1 MRYLVGFVLALALGV
16 MGSAMG
22 CGESQCAAG
31 CIHRTR
37 DAELW
42 VQMSPSVWSPYEV
55 GLVLDGVTGT
65 FTCGSSGGPGHSMG
79 SVPTNRTGSGESV
92 YPECSGFG
100 FTILGAP
107 ESVEIS
113 VTAQDGSW
121 TGSVKES
128 PDYTRYT
135 VCGVLCPPSAG
146 ITIPG
151 SVLTDCT
158 GFEDGTQCMS
168 GELEGICLDGACAV
182 SADCSGLENG
192 TPCLL
197 EDWGTVLPG
206 RCSGG
211 RCMAEC
217 QVLEEGTPC
226 LQSIGG
232 EMGVCEDGVCS
243 VQNQ

>member
-1 MRYLVGFVLALALGV
+1 MRNLFRLLCACALGLMPV
-16 MGSAMG
+16 VG

-31 CIHRTR
+31 CWPGVASVNVRM
-37 DAELW
+37 DSW
-42 VQMSPSVWSPYEV
+42 VRSTYDVT
-55 GLVLDGVTGT
+55 LVLDGASGA
-65 FTCGSSGGPGHSMG
+65 FTCEGH
-79 SVPTNRTGSGESV
+79 PTDQTGIGQLV
-92 YPECSGFG
+92 VECGTLGFLIQA
-100 FTILGAP
+100 TP

-121 TGSVKES
+121 TGFVKES
-128 PDYTRYT
+128 PDYTRQT

>member
-1 MRYLVGFVLALALGV
+1 MRYLFGFLSVCALGV
-16 MGSAMG
+16 MGCSESTCARG
-22 CGESQCAAG
+22 CLDGLRVNLNPWLTS
-31 CIHRTR
+31 TY
-37 DAELW
+37 D
-42 VQMSPSVWSPYEV
+42 VD
-55 GLVLDGVTGT
+55 LVLDGASGA
-65 FTCGSSGGPGHSMG
+65 FTCGGA
-79 SVPTNRTGSGESV
+79 GSGWTGLTNQTGIGQTV
-92 YPECSGFG
+92 VECGSPGFW
-100 FTILGAP
+100 IQAAP
-107 ESVEIS
+107 EAVEIS

-197 EDWGTVLPG
+197 QDWGTVLPG

-211 RCMAEC
+211 RCIAEC
-217 QVLEEGTPC
+217 QVLGEGTPC

-232 EMGVCEDGVCS
+232 EMGVCEADACV
-243 VQNQ
+243 VWNP

>member
-1 MRYLVGFVLALALGV
+1 MRYLVGLILVLALGV
-16 MGSAMG
+16 MG
-22 CGESQCAAG
+22 CGEDICARG
-31 CIHRTR
+31 C
-37 DAELW
+37 LSGLNVGLQPW
-42 VQMSPSVWSPYEV
+42 VRSTYDVD
-55 GLVLDGVTGT
+55 LVLDGASGA
-65 FTCGSSGGPGHSMG
+65 FTCEGHPTDQTGIGQVVVECGAPGFWIQA
-79 SVPTNRTGSGESV
+79 T
-92 YPECSGFG
+92 
-100 FTILGAP
+100 P

-128 PDYTRYT
+128 PDYERRPS
-135 VCGVLCPPSAG
+135 CPGGSHLCPPLAVV
-146 ITIPG
+146 TIRG

>member
-1 MRYLVGFVLALALGV
+1 MRNLFRLLCACAFGLMPVVGCV
-16 MGSAMG
+16 
-22 CGESQCAAG
+22 ESQCAAACPEFTLVG
-31 CIHRTR
+31 HVVV
-37 DAELW
+37 DMDPW
-42 VQMSPSVWSPYEV
+42 VRSTYDVD
-55 GLVLDGVTGT
+55 LVLDGASGA
-65 FTCGSSGGPGHSMG
+65 FTCEGGLTNQTGIGQTVVECGSW
-79 SVPTNRTGSGESV
+79 
-92 YPECSGFG
+92 GFW
-100 FTILGAP
+100 IGATP

-128 PDYTRYT
+128 PNYERGT
-135 VCGVLCPPSAG
+135 VCGVLCPPRAAV
-146 ITIPG
+146 TIRG

-168 GELEGICLDGACAV
+168 GELVGICLSGACAV
-182 SADCSGLENG
+182 SADCSGLESG

-211 RCMAEC
+211 RCIAEC

-226 LQSIGG
+226 LQSIRG
-232 EMGVCEDGVCS
+232 EMGVCEGGVCL

>member
-1 MRYLVGFVLALALGV
+1 MRYLVGFVCVLALGV
-16 MGSAMG
+16 MPVVG
-22 CGESQCAAG
+22 CGGEDQCAAG
-31 CIHRTR
+31 CWPGVASVNVRM
-37 DAELW
+37 DPW
-42 VQMSPSVWSPYEV
+42 VRSTYDVT
-55 GLVLDGVTGT
+55 LVLDGASGA
-65 FTCGSSGGPGHSMG
+65 FTCEGHPTDQTGIGQLVVECGTPGFLIQA
-79 SVPTNRTGSGESV
+79 T
-92 YPECSGFG
+92 
-100 FTILGAP
+100 P

-121 TGSVKES
+121 TGFVKES
-128 PDYTRYT
+128 PDYTRQT

-182 SADCSGLENG
+182 SADCSGPENG

-211 RCMAEC
+211 RCMTEC